1 MKCKVICLHSQ
12 PLHIW
17 LVRAAQEGLAGQFL
31 FAGGGTTACF
41 EVNGGSALPGLL
53 SNYYQP
59 VSNYPFIGKEILDDY
74 LDPFQSGSRLT
85 FGTETTLD
93 ALMPMPETRW
103 GDVSLLVLM
112 NLSIAFDTIEHSV
125 FLGQMV
131 ELIASL
137 GGASAHT

>member
-1 MKCKVICLHSQ
+1 M
-12 PLHIW
+12 
-17 LVRAAQEGLAGQFL
+17 
-31 FAGGGTTACF
+31 
-41 EVNGGSALPGLL
+41 
-53 SNYYQP
+53 
-59 VSNYPFIGKEILDDY
+59 DDY
-74 LDPFQSGSRLT
+74 LDPFQSGSRLA
-85 FGTETTLD
+85 FGTETTLG
-93 ALMPMPETRW
+93 ALIPMPETRW